1 MIKISYIKIKR
12 LFSIILSLSLLII
25 LLPILIIVGLA
36 IKIDSKGPIFFK
48 QNRRGIKGVPF
59 KIYKFRS
66 MVVDAEKKGTG
77 VYSYEDDPRVTRVG
91 KFIRKTSLDELPQ
104 LINIFKGEMS
114 IIGPRPVLLNHPWP
128 IEEYTH
134 EQIKR
139 FDVRP
144 GVTGLAQIN
153 GRKELPWEERI
164 ILDNKYIKTL
174 SFKNDIKIF
183 FKTISKVLSMDDN
196 YNIDETSN

>member
-12 LFSIILSLSLLII
+12 LFSIILSLLLLII
-25 LLPILIIVGLA
+25 LLPILVMVG
-36 IKIDSKGPIFFK
+36 ISIRVDSKGPILFK
-48 QNRRGIKGVPF
+48 QSRRGLDGKPF

-66 MVVDAEKKGTG
+66 MVVDAENKGTG
-77 VYSYEDDPRVTRVG
+77 VYSYEDDPRVTKVG

-104 LINIFKGEMS
+104 LLNILKGEMS

-183 FKTISKVLSMDDN
+183 FKTIGKVLLMNDN
-196 YNIDETSN
+196 YNVDETSN